1 MFRGPYL
8 SVSLALLVGLAA
20 CAPVFAG
27 EGVKLPDP
35 ALDPAA
41 AAGDQVAVL
50 AGGCFWGVE
59 GVFEHVKG
67 VKKVL
72 AGYSGGQARTAN
84 YDDVSDGD
92 TGHAES
98 VQITYDPAQVSYGQ
112 LLKIYFSVALDP
124 TLVDRQGPDRGKQYR
139 SAIFYATPAQ
149 KQVANA
155 YVAQLTAAK
164 AFDAPIAT
172 QLVPLDKFYPAEG
185 YHQNYMRLH
194 PDAAYIVYNDAPKVA
209 ALKRIYPGVYQ
220 PWAGEP

>member
-20 CAPVFAG
+20 CTPVFAG

-155 YVAQLTAAK
+155 YVAQLTLAK

-209 ALKRIYPGVYQ
+209 ALKRIYPDVYQ